1 MRTNINIDDELIDQ
15 AMALTGH
22 RTKKGVVEEAL
33 QLLIRLKG
41 QEKLKDLR
49 GKLTSWEGDIDEMR
63 RDRLKKRGQS

>member
-1 MRTNINIDDELIDQ
+1 MRTNINIDDELMAQ

-33 QLLIRLKG
+33 QLLVQLKG

-49 GKLTSWEGDIDEMR
+49 GKLKSWEGDIGEMR
-63 RDRLKKRGQS
+63 RDRLGKRGPR